1 MACRALTANMPLGA
15 AAGIHRTPVAGHQSV
30 LSAGALASLTALRSL
45 RLLEISTLS
54 DGALQQALPSLT
66 R

>member
-1 MACRALTANMPLGA
+1 VPRQAFTGLQSLDISRCSQLN
-15 AAGIHRTPVAGHQSV
+15 AGI
-30 LSAGALASLTALRSL
+30 GALASLTALRSL